1 MVGDD
6 IDADIAGAKAAGL
19 RAVLVRTGKFREDS
33 LAAAAVPPD
42 AIVASIAEV
51 PASLREPA

>member
-19 RAVLVRTGKFREDS
+19 RAVLVRTGKFREGS

-42 AIVASIAEV
+42 AVVASIAEV
-51 PASLREPA
+51 PASLREQA